1 MLTITTLLAIIL
13 YLSAAMLQ
21 YRVLKGQTSGSEI
34 QTKGVSAI
42 AVLLHTGSLYGVLHQ
57 PDGINLGFFI
67 AGSLI
72 GWMVAAIVLISSLR
86 QKIENLFI
94 GVFPMAAL
102 TAFLSVWGPDLG
114 TAKFYQGG
122 LIIHILLSIL
132 AYSIFTIATFQ
143 AFMLSKQNQALKQ
156 HHTRGLVASLPPL
169 QTMERLLFEVLWTG
183 MILLTASLIT
193 GLLFIENIFAQHLV
207 HKTIF
212 SFLAWIIYAVL
223 LWGRFALGWRG
234 YRAVRWT
241 IVGFFLL
248 MIGFFGSKLVV
259 EILYG

>member
-1 MLTITTLLAIIL
+1 MLTITTLLAIVI
-13 YLSAAMLQ
+13 YLSAAIFQ
-21 YRVLKGQTSGSEI
+21 YRVLKGQTS
-34 QTKGVSAI
+34 VSAPQI
-42 AVLLHTGSLYGVLHQ
+42 KALSAAAVLLHTGSLYSVLHQ
-57 PDGINLGFFI
+57 PEGINLGFFI
-67 AGSLI
+67 AGSLV

-102 TAFLSVWGPDLG
+102 TVFLSVWGPDLG

-143 AFMLSKQNQALKQ
+143 AFMLAKQNQALKQ

-183 MILLTASLIT
+183 MILLTAALIT
-193 GLLFIENIFAQHLV
+193 GFFFIENIFAQHLV

-212 SFLAWIIYAVL
+212 SILAWCIYALL
-223 LWGRFALGWRG
+223 LWGHLALGWRG
-234 YRAVRWT
+234 HRAIRWT
-241 IVGFFLL
+241 VIGFFLL